1 MGLPA
6 PARNRCGASGQ
17 SGEASLVR
25 FLNHFSQ
32 LVSQRAL
39 REEPVLRRSKEEGR
53 GGGGQSHTPRS
64 NLPGGSRHGSTA
76 QSGSMQRRSVH
87 LPEEESQTVQ
97 SPLHHGPGGLIQ
109 GQLGALRG
117 PSGASPSR
125 APGQL
130 LVMGNTEPAAG
141 RPQW

>member
-76 QSGSMQRRSVH
+76 QSGPSLRSAGLCTCRRRKAKQCKALCTTALADS
-87 LPEEESQTVQ
+87 SRG
-97 SPLHHGPGGLIQ
+97 SWGPCGGPAGPPRVVPQ
-109 GQLGALRG
+109 G
-117 PSGASPSR
+117 SS
-125 APGQL
+125 
-130 LVMGNTEPAAG
+130 
-141 RPQW
+141 W